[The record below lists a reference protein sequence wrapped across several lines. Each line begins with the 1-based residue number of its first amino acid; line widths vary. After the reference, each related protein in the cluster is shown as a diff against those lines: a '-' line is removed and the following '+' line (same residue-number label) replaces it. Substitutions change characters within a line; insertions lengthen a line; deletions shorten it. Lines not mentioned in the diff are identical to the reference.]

1 MKEIN
6 DTLMRALKRL
16 DDDNLM
22 KTKGAEEIARS
33 NAISKTAQA
42 VVNVVKT
49 NLTIMQVANQTKKQV
64 DTIKQECGL

>member
-16 DDDNLM
+16 DDDELM
-22 KTKGAEEIARS
+22 KKNSEQEIARS

-42 VVNVVKT
+42 VINVVKT
-49 NLTIMQVANQTKKQV
+49 NLTIMQMSEHMKKKSE
-64 DTIKQECGL
+64 DIKKECGL

>member
-6 DTLMRALKRL
+6 DVLMRALRRL
-16 DDDNLM
+16 DDNELM
-22 KTKGAEEIARS
+22 KTKGNEEIARS

-49 NLTIMQVANQTKKQV
+49 NLTIMQVAKQTKQ
-64 DTIKQECGL
+64 TIDKVKTNCDL

>member
-16 DDDNLM
+16 DDDELM
-22 KTKGAEEIARS
+22 KKNGEQEIARS

-49 NLTIMQVANQTKKQV
+49 NLTIMQMSEHMKKKSE
-64 DTIKQECGL
+64 DIKKECGL

>member
-16 DDDNLM
+16 DNDELM
-22 KTKGAEEIARS
+22 KKNGEQEIARS

-49 NLTIMQVANQTKKQV
+49 NLTIMQMSEHMKKKSE
-64 DTIKQECGL
+64 DIKKECGL

>member
-6 DTLMRALKRL
+6 DTLKRALKRL
-16 DDDNLM
+16 DDDELM
-22 KTKGAEEIARS
+22 KRKGSEEIARS

-49 NLTIMQVANQTKKQV
+49 NLTIMQMSEQMKKQSE
-64 DTIKQECGL
+64 DIKKECGL

>member
-6 DTLMRALKRL
+6 DILMRALSRL
-16 DDDNLM
+16 DNDELM
-22 KTKGAEEIARS
+22 EKNGEQEIARS

-49 NLTIMQVANQTKKQV
+49 NLTIMQMSEYMKKKSK
-64 DTIKQECGL
+64 DIKKECGL

>member
-22 KTKGAEEIARS
+22 GTNGAEEISRS
-33 NAISKTAQA
+33 NAISKAAQA

-49 NLTIMQVANQTKKQV
+49 NLTIMQMSEQMKTKSE
-64 DTIKQECGL
+64 DIKKECGL

>member
-6 DTLMRALKRL
+6 DTLMRALRRL
-16 DDDNLM
+16 DDDELM
-22 KTKGAEEIARS
+22 KKNGEQEIARS

-49 NLTIMQVANQTKKQV
+49 NLTIMQMSEHMKKKSE
-64 DTIKQECGL
+64 DIKKECGL

>member
-22 KTKGAEEIARS
+22 KTKGVEEIARS

-64 DTIKQECGL
+64 DTIRQECGL

>member
-16 DDDNLM
+16 DDDELM
-22 KTKGAEEIARS
+22 KKCGEQEIARS

-42 VVNVVKT
+42 VVNIVKT
-49 NLTIMQVANQTKKQV
+49 NLTIMQMSEYMKKKSE
-64 DTIKQECGL
+64 DIKKECGL

>member
-6 DTLMRALKRL
+6 DTLMRALRRL
-16 DDDNLM
+16 DDDDLM
-22 KTKGAEEIARS
+22 KKNGEQEIARS

-49 NLTIMQVANQTKKQV
+49 NLTIMQMSEHMKKKSE
-64 DTIKQECGL
+64 DIKKECGL